1 MAIASARARSDG
13 FEVGSAVST
22 AATPPRSPGATS
34 TASPT
39 SAARP
44 SACPSPGSPPPR
56 RPWGKATDVT
66 TPAGNT
72 HDDRTGRERFFQ
84 RYERHHTP
92 RAVSTGN
99 WSGDLTRQPDL
110 QQARSRTGPVRQE
123 RPVYVDLLPPCNSA
137 CPAGE
142 NIQGWLAQMNAGNH
156 ERAWRVLVA
165 DNPFPAIHGRVCY
178 HPCETS
184 CNRAQLDSAVS
195 IHSVERFLG
204 DQALE
209 HGWQFIPPTTG
220 TGKRVLV
227 VGCGPSGLSAAYHLA
242 MLGHEVEIQDAGP
255 EPGGMMRYGIPAY
268 RMPRDVLAAEIER
281 ISRWAYGWWPIFS
294 H

>member
-1 MAIASARARSDG
+1 MVETPRAALTADRLAEHADFFSVGSNDLTQTTYALSRDDAETSFLVDYLRTGVFEQDPFTSLDAEGVGKLVDMAIASAAPARTGSRSA
-13 FEVGSAVST
+13 SAVST
-22 AATPPRSPGATS
+22 AATRPRSPGATS

-66 TPAGNT
+66 TPAENT
-72 HDDRTGRERFFQ
+72 HDDRTGQERFFQ
-84 RYERHHTP
+84 RSERHHTP

-99 WSGDLTRQPDL
+99 WSGDLTPLPDL
-110 QQARSRTGPVRQE
+110 QQTRSRTGPVRQE

-156 ERAWRVLVA
+156 EQAWRVLVA

-195 IHSVERFLG
+195 IHSVERFL
-204 DQALE
+204 
-209 HGWQFIPPTTG
+209 
-220 TGKRVLV
+220 
-227 VGCGPSGLSAAYHLA
+227 SYLA
-242 MLGHEVEIQDAGP
+242 V
-255 EPGGMMRYGIPAY
+255 
-268 RMPRDVLAAEIER
+268 AAEWSLIM
-281 ISRWAYGWWPIFS
+281 P
-294 H
+294 